1 MTLNLNDL
9 MIFLESQFIQE
20 QHAQAVSF
28 RRLLHNWLLRWEQSI
43 GIATAFGRD
52 QHFIFTSAES
62 SIIWPQAGMCGKK
75 LGAGGTMG
83 GDRWRCCD
91 HL

>member
-28 RRLLHNWLLRWEQSI
+28 RRLLHNWLLVTQ
-43 GIATAFGRD
+43 
-52 QHFIFTSAES
+52 
-62 SIIWPQAGMCGKK
+62 M
-75 LGAGGTMG
+75 GAK
-83 GDRWRCCD
+83 
-91 HL
+91 H